1 MNQEKI
7 GNSTYFYDTY
17 ALYEIAKGSK
27 NYEKYADKL
36 IITSIM
42 NLYELYYQLLKDSKD
57 ELAEIFF
64 NRLESSCIEINSEII
79 KKAAKFRKQEIKLKL
94 SYIDCLGYT
103 IAKEQGVKFLTGD
116 KAFENMSN
124 VLFIK

>member
-7 GNSTYFYDTY
+7 GNSNYFYDTY

-36 IITSIM
+36 IITSLM
-42 NLYELYYQLLKDSKD
+42 NLYELYYQLLKNNQD
-57 ELAEIFF
+57 EIADIFF
-64 NRLESSCIEINSEII
+64 NRLESSCIEIKSEII
-79 KKAAKFRKQEIKLKL
+79 KKAAKFRKQEIKSKF

-103 IAKEQGVKFLTGD
+103 IAKEHGVKFLTGD

-124 VLFIK
+124 VMFVK